1 MFWGILGRCNISTRA
16 AIRVVQRVVGDCVN
30 GEGSRV
36 RVKLYNSRLEPVQ
49 LFVLKVQ
56 GNCYYYKDII
66 LHPVLGVRPKKK
78 VAFVKRPKKLP
89 QQKNVDLLHEKND
102 ASIYGFKHKGNSIPE
117 KKCNNLKDFLNV
129 AGPMGVA
136 HFLMPSK
143 TVSSPDLRVASTM
156 GATDALWHIYS
167 LGSFNTICDATQ

>member
-1 MFWGILGRCNISTRA
+1 MASHGKDGDKGKCNSRFCVLVMKDAVRFRTIWWKIRDLKGRCNISTRA
-16 AIRVVQRVVGDCVN
+16 TIRVVQRVVDDCVN

-36 RVKLYNSRLEPVQ
+36 RVKL
-49 LFVLKVQ
+49 
-56 GNCYYYKDII
+56 
-66 LHPVLGVRPKKK
+66 KKK

-117 KKCNNLKDFLNV
+117 KKRNNLKDFLNV

-143 TVSSPDLRVASTM
+143 T
-156 GATDALWHIYS
+156 
-167 LGSFNTICDATQ
+167 